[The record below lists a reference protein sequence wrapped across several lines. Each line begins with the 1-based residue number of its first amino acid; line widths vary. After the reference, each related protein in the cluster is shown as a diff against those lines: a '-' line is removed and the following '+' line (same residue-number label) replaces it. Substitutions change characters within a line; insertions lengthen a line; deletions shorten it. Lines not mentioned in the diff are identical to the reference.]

1 MRLFLDA
8 NVLFT
13 AAHNPSGKALGLV
26 RAALADRWRLVT
38 SGFAADEARRN
49 LLRKYPEA
57 GDRLDAVLAVVR
69 IVPSVRP
76 DVVGA
81 ESLPEKDRLILAAA
95 IACRA
100 THLLTGDLAHF
111 GPLMNRPEATGGLIV
126 QTVAEFL
133 AARLAEG

>member
-13 AAHNPSGKALGLV
+13 AAHNPSGKALALV
-26 RAALADRWRLVT
+26 GAALAGRWHLVT
-38 SGFAADEARRN
+38 SRLAADEARRN
-49 LLRKYPEA
+49 LHRKYPEA
-57 GDRLDAVLAVVR
+57 GDRLDTVLAAVR

-76 DVVGA
+76 DIEGEA
-81 ESLPEKDRLILAAA
+81 TLPESDRLILAAA

-111 GPLMNRPEATGGLIV
+111 GPLMNRPKVTGGVIV

-133 AARLAEG
+133 AERLAEG